1 MALSHLG
8 TGKVIQSLTER
19 SEEARSINTFYD
31 VAYVATIRDFSIP
44 STKKFL
50 TLQLVEE
57 NPTSEWRYSYR
68 YPNECVLIKRILS
81 GTRNDSR
88 QTRVPFIESQDS
100 SGKLILTDAVDA
112 VIEAVTRPT
121 SESFLPPDMALA
133 LSYRLAYYI
142 APRTTGGNAFT
153 GLKKD
158 MMDGYLNELA
168 IARRNAA
175 NEIQPEEVPES
186 EFIRGRE

>member
-1 MALSHLG
+1 MATKIEICNMALSHLG

-88 QTRVPFIESQDS
+88 QTRVPFPGARRSAPARQRQWLAP
-100 SGKLILTDAVDA
+100 GAARRRV
-112 VIEAVTRPT
+112 EAVLQGH
-121 SESFLPPDMALA
+121 LPGRRDTGGDPPALA
-133 LSYRLAYYI
+133 
-142 APRTTGGNAFT
+142 
-153 GLKKD
+153 
-158 MMDGYLNELA
+158 
-168 IARRNAA
+168 RRDVEQERAGA
-175 NEIQPEEVPES
+175 HCW
-186 EFIRGRE
+186 